1 MSSDSSIHSHAQNPF
16 TTGSLYALYARTAL
30 PIIFVM
36 GMNGL
41 LTVVD
46 AIFLGRFV
54 GPDALAAVTLVFP
67 AYMLLVAVA
76 TLVSGG
82 MTSLLA
88 RQLGA
93 GNLRLARAHFSA
105 AHGLALVVSLCVI
118 LAYWLFGQ
126 QALLL
131 LANGSVPLAHLGDT
145 YLRIMVLTAPLMMVL
160 SLHVD
165 ALRNEGFAPVM
176 AAMSLLVSLGN
187 ILFNAFFIIKLE
199 MGVAGSAYGTAA
211 AQALAMLI
219 VLGFRHWGPSK
230 LKPMDLIR
238 HFPGEGWKTMLALGA
253 PQSLSFLGISIIAA
267 ATLSVLQLV
276 ETPRYAETVTAYGI
290 INRLMTFYFLPLIG
304 LAQAMQAILG
314 NNYGASLWHR
324 TDQSL
329 RIATGLAFLYC
340 LGAQSLFMLMPA
352 TLCRLFVTDTVV
364 VAEVTRILPITSLML
379 FAAGPML
386 MLAMYFQAI
395 GDVTRAAILSLAK
408 TYGFLLPLLLL
419 IPALLGEPGIWIA
432 SPLADAMMLL
442 TTALLLRWTS
452 RQNGRKWG
460 LFSAPQKVQP

>member
-1 MSSDSSIHSHAQNPF
+1 
-16 TTGSLYALYARTAL
+16 
-30 PIIFVM
+30 
-36 GMNGL
+36 
-41 LTVVD
+41 
-46 AIFLGRFV
+46 
-54 GPDALAAVTLVFP
+54 
-67 AYMLLVAVA
+67 
-76 TLVSGG
+76 
-82 MTSLLA
+82 
-88 RQLGA
+88 
-93 GNLRLARAHFSA
+93 
-105 AHGLALVVSLCVI
+105 
-118 LAYWLFGQ
+118 
-126 QALLL
+126 
-131 LANGSVPLAHLGDT
+131 
-145 YLRIMVLTAPLMMVL
+145 
-160 SLHVD
+160 
-165 ALRNEGFAPVM
+165 
-176 AAMSLLVSLGN
+176 
-187 ILFNAFFIIKLE
+187 
-199 MGVAGSAYGTAA
+199 
-211 AQALAMLI
+211 MLI

-238 HFPGEGWKTMLALGA
+238 HFPGEGWKAMLALGA

-267 ATLSVLQLV
+267 VTLSVLQLV

-340 LGAQSLFMLMPA
+340 VGAQSLFMLMPA
-352 TLCRLFVTDTVV
+352 TLCRLFVTDTAV